1 LAIGYVTIPEDWTED
16 NYQLVETLDST
27 ENEHNTAWNDTLAKL
42 NTHTEICTDFDQY
55 AIVPPSKG
63 GRQENIGWGLFQ
75 LLYCST
81 IILSA
86 VIINICAQ

>member
-1 LAIGYVTIPEDWTED
+1 LTIGYITIPEDWTED

-42 NTHTEICTDFDQY
+42 NTHTEIHQY

-63 GRQENIGWGLFQ
+63 AGKRIPDGAYSKFYIVPLLFC
-75 LLYCST
+75 LL
-81 IILSA
+81 
-86 VIINICAQ
+86 